1 MRQQHT
7 SLPMASLVQSVAALF
22 ILRSRKRMSKDKS
35 GWLSWE
41 RIDQELDKW
50 GQYAERELK
59 NWQPNMDFD
68 LLPKENKAENG

>member
-1 MRQQHT
+1 
-7 SLPMASLVQSVAALF
+7 
-22 ILRSRKRMSKDKS
+22 MSKDKS

-41 RIDQELDKW
+41 RIDQEQKKWQEHLDREMNKW

>member
-1 MRQQHT
+1 
-7 SLPMASLVQSVAALF
+7 
-22 ILRSRKRMSKDKS
+22 MSKNKS

-41 RIDQELDKW
+41 HIEREMDKW